1 MPIGRFYAGV
11 SALVWCSSTHR
22 YLLLRRSEEKD
33 FGGGAWECVTGRVD
47 QGEGFAEAVRREVRE
62 ELGIEV
68 QVDSLLGV
76 MHFYRGVATPGN
88 ELVGVY
94 FACSVE
100 EPGPIRLSWEHSEA
114 RWVTA
119 EEAYSQLPTDHWLA
133 ESIRRAETMRSLLS
147 PELQEQFRA
156 WFRPG

>member
-1 MPIGRFYAGV
+1 MTIGRFYAGV
-11 SALVWCSSTHR
+11 SALVWCPSTCR
-22 YLLLRRSEEKD
+22 YLLLRRSEDKD

-47 QGEGFAEAVRREVRE
+47 QGEGFAEAARREVRE
-62 ELGIEV
+62 ELGTEA

-76 MHFYRGVATPGN
+76 MHFYRGEATPGN

-119 EEAYSQLPTDHWLA
+119 EEAYDLLPTAHWLA
-133 ESIRRAETMRSLLS
+133 ESIRRAETMRSVLS

-156 WFRPG
+156 WF